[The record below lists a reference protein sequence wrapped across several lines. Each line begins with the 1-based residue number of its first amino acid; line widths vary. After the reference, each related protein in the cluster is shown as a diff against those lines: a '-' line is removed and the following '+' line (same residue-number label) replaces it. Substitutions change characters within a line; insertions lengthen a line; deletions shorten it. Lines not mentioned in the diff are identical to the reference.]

1 MAKITKFHT
10 SDFKKETGASMVEY
24 ALTIALLALVLVGG
38 FRAVGVAAST
48 TFNRATDGVEG
59 CTAGR
64 DEGGACLSESGY

>member
-1 MAKITKFHT
+1 MAKFHT

-48 TFNRATDGVEG
+48 TFNRAAEGVEG
-59 CTAGR
+59 CT
-64 DEGGACLSESGY
+64 GGNNIGSSCELSERPE